1 MRKRPNGPHKN
12 INSRSMYVDPP
23 CREFFVR
30 GLGFVVALLVHL
42 GIDFYVCLLGV
53 NPAVVV
59 FKFLSIGQSVSRQI

>member
-1 MRKRPNGPHKN
+1 MDHIK
-12 INSRSMYVDPP
+12 ILTADLCRSSLPRV
-23 CREFFVR
+23 FVR

-59 FKFLSIGQSVSRQI
+59 FESLSIGQSIFPPNKKCV